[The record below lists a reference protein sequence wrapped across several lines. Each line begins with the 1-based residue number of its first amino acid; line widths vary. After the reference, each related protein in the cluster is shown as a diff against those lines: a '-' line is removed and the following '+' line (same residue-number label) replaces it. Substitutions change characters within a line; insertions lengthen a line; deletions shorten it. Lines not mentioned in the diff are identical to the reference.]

1 MSDRTTLKSYFETG
15 DTPTQAEFADLI
27 DSAALTTETITTAQ
41 ASEITANTA
50 KNSYPSADAT
60 KLAGIEVGAEV
71 NAVDSV
77 NGQTNVV
84 SLDTD
89 DISEGT
95 TNEYYTEAKVS
106 ANTDVVA
113 NTAKNSYPSA
123 DATKLSGIEAG
134 AEVNDTASEIKT
146 KYESNANTNAF
157 TDSEKTNLGNQ
168 SGTNTGDQD
177 LSGLQDTLVSGTN
190 IKTVNSQSLLGSG
203 NIVISGGG
211 AVDSVNGEVGVVVID
226 ADDISDATTANK
238 FVSASE
244 KTIISNTS
252 GTNTGDQ
259 DLSGLQATLVS
270 GTNIKTINNSSI
282 LGSGNIGVVQSNT
295 SGVGG
300 ADPITNLMSLTQAE
314 YNAIVTPNSSTFYVI
329 TDA

>member
-1 MSDRTTLKSYFETG
+1 MAIEINLDNVQETLVSGTNIKTINSQSLLGSG
-15 DTPTQAEFADLI
+15 DL
-27 DSAALTTETITTAQ
+27 
-41 ASEITANTA
+41 
-50 KNSYPSADAT
+50 
-60 KLAGIEVGAEV
+60 EVGG
-71 NAVDSV
+71 AVDSV
-77 NGQTNVV
+77 NGEVGVV
-84 SLDTD
+84 VLDTD
-89 DISEGT
+89 DINEGT

-134 AEVNDTASEIKT
+134 AEVNDTAAEIKT

-157 TDSEKTNLGNQ
+157 TDAEKSKLANQ
-168 SGTNTGDQD
+168 
-177 LSGLQDTLVSGTN
+177 
-190 IKTVNSQSLLGSG
+190 
-203 NIVISGGG
+203 
-211 AVDSVNGEVGVVVID
+211 
-226 ADDISDATTANK
+226 
-238 FVSASE
+238 
-244 KTIISNTS
+244 S

-295 SGVGG
+295 SGVSG
-300 ADPITNLMSLTQAE
+300 ADAITNLMSLTQAE
-314 YNAIVTPNSSTFYVI
+314 YNAIGTPNLSTFYVI